1 VTPNPKSPELHDET
15 VRRLVERVVEEVHP
29 LRVVLFGS
37 QAQGETH
44 AHSDVDL
51 LVVMP
56 DGTPRRR
63 VAQRLYTNIRGM
75 GIPVDYLVA
84 TPSVLHRHRNNPGLI
99 YREALRTGRE
109 VYAAA

>member
-1 VTPNPKSPELHDET
+1 MTPTHKSQQLHDET
-15 VRRLVERVVEEVHP
+15 VRRLVDRVVEEVHP

-37 QAQGETH
+37 QARGETH
-44 AHSDVDL
+44 THSDVDL

-63 VAQRLYTNIRGM
+63 IAQRLYTNIRGV
-75 GIPVDYLVA
+75 GVPVDYLVA
-84 TPSVLHRHRNNPGLI
+84 TPSVLHRHRDNPGLI